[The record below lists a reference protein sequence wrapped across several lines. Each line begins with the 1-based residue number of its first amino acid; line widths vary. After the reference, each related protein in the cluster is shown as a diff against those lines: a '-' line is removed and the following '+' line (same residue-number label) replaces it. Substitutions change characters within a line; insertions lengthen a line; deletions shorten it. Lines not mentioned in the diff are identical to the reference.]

1 MNARQAPLTLKR
13 LLTAMIILAVGGVIV
28 FSSAIGNGQTTGTNE
43 TATKPSPVKSSEIES
58 GKANSRTPDSDA
70 NILSGKSAP
79 QETSNEL
86 TAPVRQERTLS
97 IGIRKVYAPES
108 QALQWP
114 LGNKKYTYINAEK
127 FESTYKLWKEFLSNA
142 SSDLHSAES
151 TSDVF
156 IESARYYGT
165 MSESGD
171 LSGWGEWKVR
181 ELTLNNESLA
191 VEKQEAGN
199 NDSRPLL
206 IPIPLKILLT
216 DFAFYG
222 ASEIKDDLENIDQ
235 NGDSSSSSSD
245 SRHSI
250 SSASFPDGQTA
261 LFIPSEGVIRFR
273 WRARRL
279 EQNDFQIQS
288 FGSVE
293 SRWII
298 DVPSDKKLT
307 LRSDSLE
314 SGAKPLCASVTKEE
328 NEQSGSWRYSIRWT
342 ESETAVVHI
351 GPANEKDRFDRFY
364 KQQTTYTFSPYSLK
378 TQCSVTFEPD
388 SRTTLPQEI
397 PFTVDHDSRVVWEAM
412 LDGQPAELHLTETGY
427 SVSLKKC
434 KTDNPRPELVITSRC
449 PLAEVQRVPVPEG
462 QQENASK
469 PDFYKLSLPR
479 IELQS
484 GRWQSGT
491 AVVYTLQSPLSI
503 ETDNCSVVESKR
515 DASDRY
521 QTVIEQESSAAD
533 VVVTIEPF
541 KELFFA
547 RTLTVVQW
555 DGSQA
560 SFISTIELK
569 AEEGRLYSLTAE
581 LPEGLTID
589 QATSEEQPDIIEDW
603 EVYSDTDNPSKRT
616 LTIYLH
622 KSLCPERSLKLNIRS
637 HAIAD
642 WGKPIELIRLAPI
655 VFDRFES
662 SAQILFVNVALNQ
675 RFTVGERVLYSPE
688 QGTRDAGAS
697 GETAVPELPRGIEC
711 SPHTS
716 PANGTGT
723 GRLDAYEFCINLK
736 MWGNCLA
743 TLEPVQSDYAVDAKT
758 TIWVD
763 KNSMEEKIKL
773 AFSGE
778 RSHLSQ
784 FRFSYGQSSDASCAW
799 QGTLVWSNNRYKVK
813 VEPVEGNVYSI
824 EIPRNVSSPFTVSL
838 SRKIDWNQQR
848 AFEALG
854 SNDCSR
860 LTSTVSVFS
869 RSPRL
874 FDIHAYGMKF
884 VKSASD
890 NNADFT
896 VGTYEY
902 DLRSESAS
910 DSPADDNASEPPR
923 IELSVCKAPQSD
935 VSIWAWNQL
944 VEERH
949 FASGNVLTSAQ
960 WTIENRFPAQD
971 AVQVSDSSNTRL
983 KITLPSD
990 ASDSS
995 GSRPFLTGV
1004 RIDNESV
1011 SGENIIKESE
1021 NTFVILL
1028 PPKKK
1033 LFVLTVQWTCFEKPL
1048 KTGAS
1053 FRPQK
1058 PVLNIDVLQTSW
1070 NLYYPTSY
1078 RRLNSFLSSDPTV
1091 DGWLERIFGPLLRR
1105 DSVVIMSIVS
1115 QIWDDDQVG
1124 ANQDAKNKPSDNIE
1138 SELKNQSA
1146 SVNSKA
1152 DSNSTFP
1159 VPYTLSGHAAWNCC
1173 QFEGRDAPK
1182 IIRIIRGEVSE
1193 CIRWTFFILTV
1204 SAILTLYFKLSGK
1217 SSVKNEQEE
1226 SSSQIALERSHS
1238 SKLEQDILNNETEK
1252 QDVSHGSFLENSR
1265 VKLEQLIRLG
1275 NETIS
1280 KSSWGFRRW
1289 ICVFGGVCLVLSQAL
1304 PWFLSLPF
1312 SGALLGTIICLLVL
1326 AVPPK
1331 GDQFNNGDDSNSASR
1346 GMSALSLSTRVTHL
1360 VSRLFILVFL
1370 LTLPPVLGQSPVM
1383 PPTDS
1388 RFVGPGASE
1397 RRDYEIFI
1405 PVDQQNRPKSGYYV
1419 PQELLD
1425 LMKTR
1430 ENRSPERSWIVCRT
1444 QYYGK
1449 LFQRPKQ
1456 TESGL
1461 WNCAIE
1467 IETLVPNAAVD
1478 LPIRLQET
1486 ISITSSISVSRGK
1499 ILKSSTAAP
1508 DAENSESSKSDNLYW
1523 SWEKLDSQTVLQWN
1537 LQKKRWEIR
1546 LSQPG
1551 RYMIE
1556 VDFRPTIVTSDGK
1569 NEISFSILECVNS
1582 TFELLVPESVTGL
1595 EFPGVYGGVTESTP
1609 TMKIPDPSMPTQ
1621 PGLKLKRVELGAVK
1635 QLVVRWNAGGFLSD
1649 GPVYDVDTMSWWNVK
1664 PDKVD
1669 VKIKYNIKVVS
1680 GSVSSLVINTDERL
1694 VLSSGGEESGNKEQE
1709 TENKEPKAKNQES
1722 DTGKKEQETG
1732 NGASPETNS
1741 APGSQNGGEAN
1752 RSQSGIPFSVIFN
1765 PDNPGFITVEFD
1777 SPITSQASFELHFTW
1792 KDAVGVGRLQFPST
1806 SVDSSRSGQRSLAF
1820 TFDPR
1825 LQYECV
1831 SESLAPMSAQS
1842 FFELWRGFQKGS
1854 ANNKSLPT
1862 ERSPLGTVPD
1872 SVSIDLPDQ
1881 DPTVKPI
1888 PLPPPPQIVDTAPTV
1903 AYDLN
1908 LSRRKVD
1915 SSGVMDSVVMN
1926 VQRTKATSEGT
1937 AEAFVLVDY
1946 DRLLWQIKWTI
1957 NITRGQC
1964 SGYSAVLPDSFGK
1977 PENHL
1982 SISSASVITF
1992 NNGKD
1997 KSFSAS
2003 ACIEGNELNLYWGT
2017 PVEGKCQVIV
2027 TGEIRPEFA
2036 SNNPESLRTI
2046 NFDFPQIKTLNV
2058 TQYKLAFGRTDN
2070 CIVKTVFDKPTSK
2083 TVVWIQAELSVE
2095 TPFPSRNQRLLE
2107 TWQTTINDTSKKPCA
2122 LTLEIQ
2128 KNEVDAVIDGSV
2140 KLVQENIPALVLTGR
2155 VKVNHGILDEFLL
2168 DVPENCYAPISP
2180 KTTLQCQQ
2188 DALSITQRRY
2198 ILRPLSPFASD
2209 SEFELTIP
2217 LKKSTSG
2224 IWKLEKQSAMLWS
2237 IVRSDEERQ
2246 TDVEPQAEPTSA
2258 EQASSDKPAASSEEA
2273 RPATSETKVFGLKM
2287 FVKPISEAEYCA
2299 SAEFACAVSGVDS
2312 ILVRL
2317 PEGSKMLNVQIDQRS
2332 VRWTENKSGETL
2344 IPMFTENAPVD
2355 VRIVYTSALNRT
2367 LYTDPMKFEP
2377 PTIENARQ
2385 PEILWSVSPW
2395 KKLNHSDPGAVRT
2408 TSFINK
2414 QIWLINDLSSQLLY
2428 IQQTAGDISPDA
2440 AERLSVKL
2448 NEIESQLKQYEHR
2461 DEKSKTRLNLG
2472 IRNPNSDYIRRSNL
2486 TATETGAIR
2495 LAMQNV
2501 LRLRE
2506 ALNENPFKKD
2516 IQNRDGQK
2524 QDLNPNYSVGVQ
2536 NTELF
2541 SLLSSNAS
2549 PLVGTSDPGTA
2560 FVLAYS
2566 LPPAAAPSSS
2576 IWQTLSLLFIPIII
2590 WLAFFPPEAFV
2601 LWRPAFVLGCLSVI
2615 WLLCFNLY
2623 GVAVL
2628 LFIAAVFDALNK
2640 FRQRSKP
2647 NIIPLSVR

>member
-1 MNARQAPLTLKR
+1 MFKR
-13 LLTAMIILAVGGVIV
+13 ILTAMIFLAVGGVIV

-43 TATKPSPVKSSEIES
+43 TTAKPSTLKSGGTES
-58 GKANSRTPDSDA
+58 GKRDSRTPDSDA
-70 NILSGKSAP
+70 NILSGKSLPREA
-79 QETSNEL
+79 SDEL
-86 TAPVRQERTLS
+86 SAPVRPERTLS

-127 FESTYKLWKEFLSNA
+127 FESNYKLWKEFLSNA
-142 SSDLHSAES
+142 TSDLRSAES
-151 TSDVF
+151 ISNVF
-156 IESARYYGT
+156 IESARYYAT
-165 MSESGD
+165 MTETGE

-181 ELTLNNESLA
+181 ELALNNDQLA
-191 VEKQEAGN
+191 VEKQEIGN

-206 IPIPLKILLT
+206 IPVPLKILLT
-216 DFAFYG
+216 DFAFYD
-222 ASEIKDDLENIDQ
+222 ASETVDDLENIAQ
-235 NGDSSSSSSD
+235 KGDSPSASLD
-245 SRHSI
+245 SKLHSAL

-273 WRARRL
+273 WKARRL
-279 EQNDFQIQS
+279 EQNDFLIQS

-293 SRWII
+293 SLWII

-307 LRSDSLE
+307 LRSGALDSEL
-314 SGAKPLCASVTKEE
+314 KPLCASVTKEK
-328 NEQSGSWRYSIRWT
+328 NEQSGAWRYSIRWT

-351 GPANEKDRFDRFY
+351 GSANEKDRFDRFY
-364 KQQTTYTFSPYSLK
+364 KQQTTYTFTQYSLK
-378 TQCSVTFEPD
+378 TQCRITFEPD
-388 SRTTLPQEI
+388 SRTSLPQDI
-397 PFTVDHDSRVVWEAM
+397 PFTVDHDPRVIWEAT

-434 KTDNPRPELVITSRC
+434 KTDNLRPELVIASRC
-449 PLAEVQRVPVPEG
+449 PLAEVQRVSDSDGKQEDAFKPEF
-462 QQENASK
+462 S
-469 PDFYKLSLPR
+469 KLSLPR
-479 IELQS
+479 IELLS

-491 AVVYTLQSPLSI
+491 AVVYTLQEPLSI
-503 ETDNCSVVESKR
+503 ETNKCSVVESKR
-515 DASDRY
+515 DDSRRI
-521 QTVIEQESSAAD
+521 QTTIEQESSVAD
-533 VVVTIEPF
+533 VVLTIEPF
-541 KELFFA
+541 KELFYS
-547 RTLTVVQW
+547 RTQTSVQW

-560 SFISTIELK
+560 SFISSFALQ

-603 EVYSDTDNPSKRT
+603 EVYSDADNPSKRT
-616 LTIYLH
+616 LTIYLR
-622 KSLCPERSLKLNIRS
+622 KSLCPERNLELTIRS

-642 WGKPIELIRLAPI
+642 WGKPVELNRLAPI
-655 VFDRFES
+655 SFDRIES
-662 SAQILFVNVALNQ
+662 RAQILFVNVALNQ

-688 QGTRDAGAS
+688 QGTRDVGAS
-697 GETAVPELPRGIEC
+697 NEAAVPELPRGIDC

-723 GRLDAYEFCINLK
+723 GRLDAYEFCIDLK
-736 MWGNCLA
+736 MWGDCLSS
-743 TLEPVQSDYAVDAKT
+743 LEPVQSDYAVDAKT

-763 KNSMEEKIKL
+763 KKSMEEKIEL

-784 FRFSYGQSSDASCAW
+784 FRFSYGHSSDASCAW

-824 EIPRNVSSPFTVSL
+824 EIPRNVSSPFTVAL

-848 AFEALG
+848 AFDALG

-869 RSPRL
+869 RTPRL

-884 VKSASD
+884 VKSVSD

-910 DSPADDNASEPPR
+910 DAPADDNALESPR

-971 AVQVSDSSNTRL
+971 SVQAPDSSNTRL
-983 KITLPSD
+983 KITLPAGSSD
-990 ASDSS
+990 DS
-995 GSRPFLTGV
+995 GFHPFLTGV

-1021 NTFVILL
+1021 NAFVILL

-1058 PVLNIDVLQTSW
+1058 PLLNIDVLQSSW

-1078 RRLNSFLSSDPTV
+1078 RRLNSFLSSDPSV

-1105 DSVVIMSIVS
+1105 DSVAIMSIVS

-1124 ANQDAKNKPSDNIE
+1124 TQNQDAKNNRSDSSK
-1138 SELKNQSA
+1138 SELANQA
-1146 SVNSKA
+1146 SSSENSKA
-1152 DSNSTFP
+1152 DASSTFP
-1159 VPYTLSGHAAWNCC
+1159 VPYTLSGRAAWNCC
-1173 QFEGRDAPK
+1173 QFDGRDAPK
-1182 IIRIIRGEVSE
+1182 IIWIIRGEVSE

-1204 SAILTLYFKLSGK
+1204 SAILTLYFKLCGK
-1217 SSVKNEQEE
+1217 RSAKSEQDDSRQSVLEQ
-1226 SSSQIALERSHS
+1226 SHS
-1238 SKLEQDILNNETEK
+1238 SKLEQDILGETEK

-1265 VKLEQLIRLG
+1265 AKLEQLIRLG

-1289 ICVFGGVCLVLSQAL
+1289 ICVLGGVCLLLSQAL

-1312 SGALLGTIICLLVL
+1312 SGALLGTLICLLTL

-1331 GDQFNNGDDSNSASR
+1331 SDLFNNGDDSNSASR
-1346 GMSALSLSTRVTHL
+1346 GMSAISLTTRVTHL
-1360 VSRLFILVFL
+1360 VSRFFIFVFL
-1370 LTLPPVLGQSPVM
+1370 LTLPSVWGQTPVM
-1383 PPTDS
+1383 PPPDA
-1388 RFVGPGASE
+1388 RFVGPGTPE

-1430 ENRSPERSWIVCRT
+1430 ENLSPERSWIVCRT
-1444 QYYGK
+1444 QYYGT

-1467 IETLVPNAAVD
+1467 IETLTPNAAVD
-1478 LPIRLQET
+1478 LPIQLQET

-1569 NEISFSILECVNS
+1569 NEISFSILECLNS
-1582 TFELLVPESVTGL
+1582 TFELLVPESITGL
-1595 EFPGVYGGVTESTP
+1595 EFPGIYGGVTESTP
-1609 TMKIPDPSMPTQ
+1609 TMKISDPSMPTQ
-1621 PGLKLKRVELGAVK
+1621 PGMKLKRVELGAVK
-1635 QLVVRWNAGGFLSD
+1635 QLAVRWNAGGFISD
-1649 GPVYDVDTMSWWNVK
+1649 GPVYDVDTMSWWNVE

-1669 VKIKYNIKVVS
+1669 VKIKYNIKVAS

-1694 VLSSGGEESGNKEQE
+1694 VLSSGGEESVNKEQK
-1709 TENKEPKAKNQES
+1709 TENKKPN
-1722 DTGKKEQETG
+1722 TGKKEQEAG
-1732 NGASPETNS
+1732 NSNSPETSS

-1752 RSQSGIPFSVIFN
+1752 RPQSGIPFSVIFN
-1765 PDNPGFITVEFD
+1765 PDNPSFITVEFD

-1806 SVDSSRSGQRSLAF
+1806 SVESSRAGQRTLAF

-1825 LQYECV
+1825 LQYECL
-1831 SESLAPMSAQS
+1831 SESLTPMSAQS

-1854 ANNKSLPT
+1854 ANNKSLST
-1862 ERSPLGTVPD
+1862 ERSPLGAVPD

-1915 SSGVMDSVVMN
+1915 SSGVLDSIVMN

-1964 SGYSAVLPDSFGK
+1964 SGYVAELPDSFSK

-1992 NNGKD
+1992 NPAKD

-2003 ACIEGNELNLYWGT
+2003 ACIEGNELSLYWGT

-2027 TGEIRPEFA
+2027 TGEIRPQFE
-2036 SNNPESLRTI
+2036 SENPESLRTI

-2095 TPFPSRNQRLLE
+2095 PPFPSRNQRLLE

-2122 LTLEIQ
+2122 LALEIQ

-2224 IWKLEKQSAMLWS
+2224 VWKLEKQGALLWS

-2246 TDVEPQAEPTSA
+2246 TVVESQTEPTSA
-2258 EQASSDKPAASSEEA
+2258 DPASSDKPAAPSEEA

-2299 SAEFACAVSGVDS
+2299 SAEFACAVSGVDY

-2317 PEGSKMLNVQIDQRS
+2317 PGGSKMLNVQIDQRS
-2332 VRWTENKSGETL
+2332 VRWTENKSGETQ
-2344 IPMFTENAPVD
+2344 IPMVTENAPVD

-2377 PTIENARQ
+2377 PMIENAQQ

-2395 KKLNHSDPGAVRT
+2395 KKLNHSDPGAIRT

-2414 QIWLINDLSSQLLY
+2414 QIWLLNDLSSQFLY
-2428 IQQTAGDISPDA
+2428 LQQTAGGVSPDA
-2440 AERLSVKL
+2440 VERLSGKL
-2448 NEIESQLKQYEHR
+2448 NEIESQLKQYELR
-2461 DEKSKTRLNLG
+2461 EEKSKTRMNLG
-2472 IRNPNSDYIRRSNL
+2472 IRNPNFNSIRRSNL

-2506 ALNENPFKKD
+2506 ALNENPFKKEV
-2516 IQNRDGQK
+2516 QNRDNEK
-2524 QDLNPNYSVGVQ
+2524 QEMNSNYNDAVQ
-2536 NTELF
+2536 NSELF
-2541 SLLSSNAS
+2541 SLLSPNVSQLA
-2549 PLVGTSDPGTA
+2549 GTSDPGTA
-2560 FVLAYS
+2560 FVLTYS

-2576 IWQTLSLLFIPIII
+2576 IWQMLSLLFIPIII

-2628 LFIAAVFDALNK
+2628 LLIAAVFDALNK